1 MSRAALI
8 TTAAAGAM
16 LLGAGCYLMRRE
28 EAGRTVRV
36 SGSPVIPIISPVI
49 DLRMAEAV
57 LEVME
62 HLAGDEV
69 TVLLHTQG
77 GCVASCVLISNALRQ
92 YSNSTAVVPYMAIS
106 GGTMIAL
113 NASRLEMGRNAAL
126 SAVDPIISGMRARH
140 LRVEKNDGGLG
151 ELAKEYHSAITRY
164 LRETLEARMPDA
176 SQEQL
181 ARAME
186 VLMGENSPHEWPIRM
201 PEVNQL
207 GIRVAPMAGVW
218 ASRVDAYRK
227 RWW

>member
-1 MSRAALI
+1 MNRAALF

-16 LLGAGCYLMRRE
+16 LIGAGCYFIRRDD
-28 EAGRTVRV
+28 AKGAVRAP
-36 SGSPVIPIISPVI
+36 GSPVIPIISPVI

-57 LEVME
+57 LEIME

-92 YSNSTAVVPYMAIS
+92 YEHSTAVVPYMAIS

-113 NASRLEMGRNAAL
+113 NAKRLEMGRNAAL

-151 ELAKEYHSAITRY
+151 ELAKEYHSAISRY
-164 LRETLEARMPDA
+164 LRETLEARMSGA
-176 SQEQL
+176 SEAQL
-181 ARAME
+181 ATAMAT
-186 VLMGENSPHEWPIRM
+186 LMGERSPHEWPIRM
-201 PEVNQL
+201 PEVAQL
-207 GIRVAPMAGVW
+207 GIAVEPMVGGW
-218 ASRVDAYRK
+218 ASRVDTYRK